1 MPFTKGG
8 PVPQDNS
15 SPATIKNLED
25 LDEHV
30 TAIVRRTHQELLNE
44 LHSTKLEVKE
54 LRKEVEQLKE
64 QVPPKL
70 KTL

>member
-1 MPFTKGG
+1 MLP
-8 PVPQDNS
+8 DNT
-15 SPATIKNLED
+15 SPATIKSLED

-30 TAIVRRTHQELLNE
+30 TAVVKRTHQELLNE
-44 LHSTKLEVKE
+44 LQNTRLEVEKLRMEVQE
-54 LRKEVEQLKE
+54 LKQ

>member
-1 MPFTKGG
+1 MLT
-8 PVPQDNS
+8 DNTS
-15 SPATIKNLED
+15 LATLKNLED

-30 TAIVRRTHQELLNE
+30 TAVVRKTHQELLGE
-44 LHSTKLEVKE
+44 LHQTRLEVERLRTEVAE
-54 LRKEVEQLKE
+54 LKQ